1 MPSLDTYRAE
11 FRAASD
17 EELVKRAA
25 PARGA
30 APALSAEAWL
40 ALTEE
45 MERRG
50 LAAPDDALADLAL
63 EEYQA
68 APLPV
73 APVRDARTGAVQY
86 RRASLGSRLVALV
99 VDWFVAFAPLAV
111 PIALMVA
118 TEPQSG
124 PSLAIAILLMIAG
137 VGWAFYYRLT
147 KDGRPNGQS
156 IGKSLVD
163 LMVVDLETN
172 APCTRGKSALRE
184 IVWLGLNAL
193 PFGFLVEPLFAII
206 DDRGRR
212 VGDRASNTQVIEVA
226 DYHPSDPALRR

>member
-1 MPSLDTYRAE
+1 MSSLESFRAE
-11 FRAASD
+11 FRAASN
-17 EELVKRAA
+17 EELARRAA

-50 LAAPDDALADLAL
+50 LTPPDDTLADLAL
-63 EEYQA
+63 EEYEQ

-73 APVRDARTGAVQY
+73 ALPRVAPTGLLRY
-86 RRASLGSRLVALV
+86 RKASLGRRLVALI
-99 VDWFVAFAPLAV
+99 VDSVVAFAPLAG
-111 PIALMVA
+111 AA
-118 TEPQSG
+118 
-124 PSLAIAILLMIAG
+124 ALMIALLPANSG
-137 VGWAFYYRLT
+137 VGIALGILLVIAAIGWMLYYRLT
-147 KDGRPNGQS
+147 KDGRAHGQS

-172 APCTRGKSALRE
+172 QPCTRGKSALRE
-184 IVWLGLNAL
+184 LVMLGLNAL
-193 PFGFLVEPLFAII
+193 PFGFVVEPLFAMI

-212 VGDRASNTQVIEVA
+212 VGDRAANTQVIETA
-226 DYHPSDPALRR
+226 EYHPSATSR

>member
-1 MPSLDTYRAE
+1 MSSLETFRAE
-11 FRAASD
+11 FRAASN
-17 EELVKRAA
+17 EELVRRAA
-25 PARGA
+25 PARSP

-50 LAAPDDALADLAL
+50 LTPPDDTLADLAL
-63 EEYQA
+63 EEYQQ

-73 APVRDARTGAVQY
+73 APPRVEPTGLVRY
-86 RRASLGSRLVALV
+86 RKASLGRRFVALI
-99 VDWFVAFAPLAV
+99 VDSIVAFAPLVGAA
-111 PIALMVA
+111 ALMVA
-118 TEPQSG
+118 LLPSNSG
-124 PSLAIAILLMIAG
+124 GGIALGILLMIAS
-137 VGWAFYYRLT
+137 VGWMFYYRLT

-172 APCTRGKSALRE
+172 QPCTRGKSTLRE
-184 IVWLGLNAL
+184 LVMLGLNAL
-193 PFGFLVEPLFAII
+193 PLGFLVEPLFAVI

-212 VGDRASNTQVIEVA
+212 VGDRAVNTQVIETA
-226 DYHPSDPALRR
+226 EYRPPATIR